1 MAAEIADGWLPIFFG
16 PKSDPFYR
24 AALEQGFARPN
35 ARRSWDDFEIASS
48 VPVIIGDDVE
58 ECASFM
64 KPMMA
69 LYIGGMGAR
78 DVNFHFDVFARMG
91 HEEACHKIQDA
102 YLDGRKPDAIAAVPT
117 ELIQD
122 IALVGPKA
130 KVLDELELWKET
142 VLTTMLVSGP
152 PELLGEIA
160 ELVG

>member
-1 MAAEIADGWLPIFFG
+1 MPT
-16 PKSDPFYR
+16 
-24 AALEQGFARPN
+24 
-35 ARRSWDDFEIASS
+35 
-48 VPVIIGDDVE
+48 IIGDDVE
-58 ECASFM
+58 GCADFL

-117 ELIQD
+117 ELIED
-122 IALVGPKA
+122 IALVGPKD
-130 KVLDELELWKET
+130 KVLDELEKWKET

-152 PELLGEIA
+152 PDLLGEIA
-160 ELVG
+160 RWLRSTSSPS

>member
-1 MAAEIADGWLPIFFG
+1 
-16 PKSDPFYR
+16 
-24 AALEQGFARPN
+24 
-35 ARRSWDDFEIASS
+35 
-48 VPVIIGDDVE
+48 
-58 ECASFM
+58 M

-78 DVNFHFDVFARMG
+78 DVNFHFDVFARLG
-91 HEEACHKIQDA
+91 HEAACHKIQDA

-117 ELIQD
+117 ELIED

-130 KVLDELELWKET
+130 KVLDELEQWKET

-152 PELLGEIA
+152 PDLLGEIA